1 MESVYHTRVSHAV
14 NLLAVGAFLMNPV
27 QFYVGI
33 DISNHDFTVSVL
45 TEPQAPVHTLP
56 QVPNTY
62 AGFEKLEAW
71 LISHKVHPTNSVLC
85 METTGVY
92 GEALAYFLTAKGYR
106 VAAEPPLKVK
116 RAFPHKGHK
125 NDTVDSVNIAEYAY
139 RFADE
144 LRTWRPKPALVEQI
158 RILLTTREQ
167 LVQQK
172 TALTNALKALQK
184 KVVQTPLANQI
195 YQENI
200 QRLHH
205 QIKQI
210 EKELNRLIDK
220 HPDFR
225 KIVTLLISIPGVG
238 MLLAA
243 NFLVATNGFENDI
256 AFHYRKAAAYIGICP
271 YEYTSGSSV
280 YRRPRIPK
288 YGPSKLR
295 KLLHLAARS
304 VVTHNANFAAYYQQ
318 KLAQGKT
325 PKLVLN
331 NVSNKLLKIMC
342 AIIRTRKNFVDNY
355 VSIYPHLAQ
364 INP

>member
-1 MESVYHTRVSHAV
+1 
-14 NLLAVGAFLMNPV
+14 MNPV

-33 DISNHDFTVSVL
+33 DIANQDFTVSLL
-45 TEPQAPVHTLP
+45 TTPQAPVDTLP
-56 QVPNTY
+56 KVPNNY
-62 AGFEKLEAW
+62 AGFEQLEAW
-71 LISHKVHPTNSVLC
+71 LISHGVHPNNSVLC
-85 METTGVY
+85 MEATGVY
-92 GEALAYFLTAKGYR
+92 GEALAYFLTAKGYW

-116 RAFPHKGHK
+116 RAFPAKGHK

-139 RFADE
+139 RFTDE
-144 LRTWRPKPALVEQI
+144 LRVWRPKSTIIEQI

-172 TALTNALKALQK
+172 TAMTNSLRALQK

-200 QRLHH
+200 QRLHN

-210 EKELNRLIDK
+210 EKELSHLINK

-243 NFLVATNGFENDI
+243 NFLVATNGFENDL
-256 AFHYRKAAAYIGICP
+256 ARHYRKAAAYIGISP

-280 YRRPRIPK
+280 YKPSRIPK

-318 KLAQGKT
+318 KLAQGKA

-342 AIIRTRKNFVDNY
+342 AIIRSKKTFVDNY
-355 VSIYPHLAQ
+355 VSIYPQLAK